1 MVANEGVFG
10 ILFRVIGFGD
20 ISETDAEFEIKL
32 VAAAFQEIESDI
44 RIYCICFTQFLETA
58 DSSVQKTDSDGRIID
73 ACLPV
78 SVAISGLLNANLIK
92 REV

>member
-1 MVANEGVFG
+1 MVADKGVFR
-10 ILFRVIGFGD
+10 ILFRVIGLGD
-20 ISETDAEFEIKL
+20 IAETDAKFEIQL
-32 VAAAFQEIESDI
+32 VAAAFKEIEADI
-44 RIYCICFTQFLETA
+44 RIDCICFTQFLETA
-58 DSSVQKTDSDGRIID
+58 DSCVQETDSDGRIID